1 MVGLDPSVK
10 PPPDERLVTLVVD
23 LEKEL
28 RETGAYFP
36 MRSRVLWTIDVPTVP
51 ADM

>member
-10 PPPDERLVTLVVD
+10 PLPDERLDTLVVD

-28 RETGAYFP
+28 SETGAYFP
-36 MRSRVLWTIDVPTVP
+36 MRFIWGRKPL
-51 ADM
+51 